1 MQHVILHFSKNSGD
15 NYFILNVYEKYLSSL
30 KPYPMIRLCTILFL
44 VVLGPN
50 AVWCQKQLSAF
61 IQDARPE
68 LDGELNDSCW
78 QQVPVVQDF
87 STSTPVFLQTPK
99 NATSVQLFFAED
111 ALYVGAFCASPKV
124 RADGSARDEV
134 GTGDWFSIAF
144 DTWNDDQNA
153 FLFRITPG
161 GLQSDARIGGN
172 QLEFDYDAV
181 WQSAV
186 HLQANGWSLEMRIP
200 YTALRF
206 PSKGAQHWG
215 LQMSRFDRNTGE
227 LSTWN
232 PQNPLIYDAVLQFGD
247 IIDLGEIRQGKR
259 LGLYTYLDVLSQ
271 IPQPSYSSYLD
282 YTQSNTVGLDGR
294 WGINS
299 NSTLDFTI
307 LPSSTYEITYG
318 DHSKFLGQNDPLPQ
332 PRQFLAEEGPL
343 FAKSNIFWKK
353 QQLDLDAFRTQ
364 VYDPNCPNCQIV
376 RVEDPRLLQA
386 TKFSTR
392 TKNRIG
398 IGAYNA
404 LFSPAKADRLS
415 EDRSQTLQKLEK
427 RANYTHLNAE
437 MALRNNGWINVSNA
451 TLLGGPGVNSNV
463 SSTNFRLRDKSNQ
476 YEISGN
482 GQLLFWEYQKD
493 SVGWDYHYGLSVAKT
508 NGAWTWRVTHNSPT
522 MFNKNTSPLLSG
534 METDIG
540 LPNNRQQHTD
550 AQVQYRVFQPGK
562 WWLNYTVFAGF
573 SKDWGVSH
581 TYSAGA
587 SILTKQFY
595 QWTLSG
601 NFNPYRTLYT
611 YFRPGSSL
619 QRIVS
624 QTVGADLSLTTDTR
638 NPFVLR
644 LALNEFFNV
653 KRESFR
659 HSIILNP
666 SWVLNRTWTLRLSSQ
681 FQYSTGSLKL
691 INGPDNLAYYF
702 AGNDLRSFSTQF
714 EIHWYCFKKMR
725 LYYNIGINKI
735 DRINYEALKLLPD
748 GRFMRIDFQV
758 ETDQGFSNINTGLGL
773 QYLFAPGSQLRFSF
787 NFTSRQLYNPFLSY
801 ADYDE
806 NMKVGLTII
815 SFLDPVKKRTFAQHE

>member
-1 MQHVILHFSKNSGD
+1 
-15 NYFILNVYEKYLSSL
+15 
-30 KPYPMIRLCTILFL
+30 MIRLFTVLFL
-44 VVLGPN
+44 FFLGHN
-50 AVWCQKQLSAF
+50 IGWSQKQHRAF
-61 IQDARPE
+61 IQDARPK

-99 NATSVQLFFAED
+99 NATSVQLFFAPD
-111 ALYVGAFCASPKV
+111 ALYVGAFCASEKV
-124 RADGSARDEV
+124 RADGSARDEA
-134 GTGDWFSIAF
+134 GTGDWFSIGL

-172 QLEFDYDAV
+172 QSEFDYDAV

-186 HLQANGWSLEMRIP
+186 QLQANGWSLEMRIP

-247 IIDLGEIRQGKR
+247 IVDLGEIRQGQR

-271 IPQPSYSSYLD
+271 IPQPSPFSYLD
-282 YTQSNTVGLDGR
+282 YTQSNIVGLDGR

-318 DHSKFLGQNDPLPQ
+318 DRSKFLGQNDPLPQ
-332 PRQFLAEEGPL
+332 PRQLLAEEGPL

-353 QQLDLDAFRTQ
+353 QQLDLEAFRTQ
-364 VYDPNCPNCQIV
+364 LYDPNCPTCLIV
-376 RVEDPRLLQA
+376 RIEDPRLLHA

-392 TKNRIG
+392 TKHRIG
-398 IGAYNA
+398 FGAYNA
-404 LFSPAKADRLS
+404 FFSPAKADRIS
-415 EDRSQTLQKLEK
+415 EDGTQTFQKFEK

-437 MALRNNGWINVSNA
+437 MALQNNGWINVSNA

-493 SVGWDYHYGLSVAKT
+493 SVGWDGHYGLSVAKT
-508 NGAWTWRVTHNSPT
+508 NGAWTWRITHNSPT
-522 MFNKNTSPLLSG
+522 MLNKGNTSPLFSDT
-534 METDIG
+534 ETDIN
-540 LPNNRQQHTD
+540 LPINTQQNTD
-550 AQVQYRVFQPGK
+550 AQVQYRVFHPGK

-573 SKDWGVSH
+573 SKDWGISH

-587 SILTKQFY
+587 SILTRQFY
-595 QWTLSG
+595 QWTLTG
-601 NFNPYRTLYT
+601 NFNPYRRLYT
-611 YFRPGSSL
+611 YLRPGASL
-619 QRIVS
+619 QRIIS
-624 QTVGADLSLTTDTR
+624 QTLGADLSLSTDTR
-638 NPFVLR
+638 NPFIFR
-644 LALNEFFNV
+644 MAFSEFFNING
-653 KRESFR
+653 ESFR
-659 HSIILNP
+659 HSLVLTP
-666 SWVLNRTWTLRLSSQ
+666 VWVLNRHWTLRLTNQ
-681 FQYSTGSLKL
+681 VQYSTGNLQL

-702 AGNDLRSFSTQF
+702 AGNDLRNVSTQF
-714 EIHWYCFKKMR
+714 EIHWYCSKKMR

-748 GRFMRIDFQV
+748 GRFVSIDFPV

-787 NFTSRQLYNPFLSY
+787 NFSSRQLYNPFISY

-806 NMKVGLTII
+806 NMKARLTII